1 LGFFDI
7 LRKGKE
13 SEIKYNVD
21 NNERISNPY
30 VDSQAISSLSKAY
43 IRLNDSLG
51 LKSTGQCG
59 ICVKNVDVQDFHDMK
74 QYIDNFLGNVSD
86 KQKIGWNFSYKSI
99 VDNYGYLWFILNG
112 EAIEDIVV
120 AINAIGDTIHE
131 KGFSRQLLAAVFEFT
146 SGYSTSNHTLNNTK
160 TIEDQQYIIYNYK
173 LDKFYPFV
181 PIPSNMQRKRNHELE
196 MKIMYIIVNEIP
208 FEKDY
213 SLWYPI
219 WNLPF

>member
-1 LGFFDI
+1 MGFFDI
-7 LRKGKE
+7 LRKGNE
-13 SEIKYNVD
+13 DENKYNIN
-21 NNERISNPY
+21 NNERISNPS

-59 ICVKNVDVQDFHDMK
+59 ICVKNVDVQGFYDMK

-99 VDNYGYLWFILNG
+99 VDNYGYLWFILSG

-146 SGYSTSNHTLNNTK
+146 SGYSTSNSTLDNTK
-160 TIEDQQYIIYNYK
+160 TAEDRQYIIYNYK
-173 LDKFYPFV
+173 SDKFYPFV
-181 PIPSNMQRKRNHELE
+181 PIPSNMQKKRNHELE
-196 MKIMYIIVNEIP
+196 IKIMYIIVNEIP